1 MAHVPWLGCYLRHIP
16 PAVAPLQAL
25 ISHCR
30 RFTEKRV
37 KNGSAQRDLF
47 HYLVRRSYFD
57 VYPSSSWGSQNNE
70 DSSDKDTEPVPM
82 HQLTDDGCLIVVA
95 GADTTSSTLTSL
107 FYLLLSHL
115 EEYAR
120 LIEEVDKF
128 YPNGEDVDDPKWHR
142 DMHFLNAVM

>member
-1 MAHVPWLGCYLRHIP
+1 MINILLTRCE
-16 PAVAPLQAL
+16 AL
-25 ISHCR
+25 TR
-30 RFTEKRV
+30 ARLAR
-37 KNGSAQRDLF
+37 GSATRDLF

-57 VYPSSSWGSQNNE
+57 VYPSSSWGLQNNE
-70 DSSDKDTEPVPM
+70 DSPDKDTEPVPM

-95 GADTTSSTLTSL
+95 GADTTSSPLTSL
-107 FYLLLSHL
+107 FYLLLSHP

-128 YPNGEDVDDPKWHR
+128 YPSGEDVYDPKWHR